1 MTALRFLLLMGSMFV
16 PAAAAGHGE
25 RAHVTLA
32 DNLSCRSAEG
42 SPAHVPAFGLDDK
55 SILPIGPAISIDDD
69 QSESED
75 GLQSALV
82 CYLTR
87 TRIAPTAFPC
97 SLINCAHL
105 AIHFSIGRI
114 PLRC

>member
-1 MTALRFLLLMGSMFV
+1 MTALRFLLLMGSMIV
-16 PAAAAGHGE
+16 PAVEAGHGE
-25 RAHVTLA
+25 RAHTTVA
-32 DNLSCRSAEG
+32 DNLSCRSAEW
-42 SPAHVPAFGLDDK
+42 SVPCVPAFGLDDK
-55 SILPIGPAISIDDD
+55 SILPIGPAISIDDE
-69 QSESED
+69 SESED

-87 TRIAPTAFPC
+87 ARIAPTAFPC
-97 SLINCAHL
+97 SLIDSAHL